1 VQGRNVQEPD
11 EIDSVDTQVYRG
23 RVIHPTDSV
32 EHLAKRLAISAE
44 QVAAAES
51 KLSALGL
58 IRNSPGGGWVAIS
71 PESAADELLGPAEQD
86 ILQKRISMAAT
97 RARLHS
103 LTGDYLE
110 ARSMRSTRSN
120 IEVIEGLDNIRAVID
135 DLARTSSQSIDV
147 FITGTLSEAAIRA
160 AEPLDLEALAR
171 GVALRTMVQ
180 HSARKK
186 PGAAQYAATIT
197 AAGAQV
203 RSITS
208 LPSRLL
214 IYDRDCA
221 VLPLDPQSPGS
232 GVALV
237 RDTAVLGFVQRLF
250 DHYWERALIFSEAE
264 PDSGPAPIGID
275 REVLL
280 LMASGK
286 KNETIAHQLGMSVR
300 SVSRIVSALLL
311 RLDADSR
318 FQAGVRAAQN
328 GWLS

>member
-1 VQGRNVQEPD
+1 MQEPD

-32 EHLAKRLAISAE
+32 EHLAKRLGITPA
-44 QVAAAES
+44 QVTAAES

-58 IRNSPGGGWVAIS
+58 IRTSPGGGWVAIS

-86 ILQKRISMAAT
+86 ILQKRIAMAAT

-110 ARSMRSTRSN
+110 ARSLRSTRSN
-120 IEVIEGLDNIRAVID
+120 IEVIEGVDNIRAVIE
-135 DLARTSSQSIDV
+135 DLARTSSRTTDV
-147 FITGTLSEAAIRA
+147 FILGTMSDAGLGS
-160 AEPLDLEALAR
+160 AERLDLEALAR
-171 GVALRTMVQ
+171 GVSLRIMLQ

-186 PGAAQYAATIT
+186 PRAAQYAATVT

-203 RSITS
+203 RTITS

-221 VLPLDPQSPGS
+221 VLPLDPKAPAKG
-232 GVALV
+232 GALV
-237 RDTAVLGFVQRLF
+237 RDAAVLSFVQRLF
-250 DHYWERALIFSEAE
+250 DHYWERALVFNEAE
-264 PDSGPAPIGID
+264 PESGPAPTGVD

-300 SVSRIVSALLL
+300 SVSRIVSALLQ

>member
-1 VQGRNVQEPD
+1 MQEPG

-32 EHLAKRLAISAE
+32 EHLAKRLGLTPE
-44 QVAAAES
+44 QVAAAET

-58 IRNSPGGGWVAIS
+58 IRTSPGGGWVAIS

-86 ILQKRISMAAT
+86 ILQKRIAMAAT

-120 IEVIEGLDNIRAVID
+120 IEITEGLGSIRAVID
-135 DLARTSSQSIDV
+135 DLARTSSRSIDV
-147 FITGTLSEAAIRA
+147 FILGALTDAGLSS
-160 AEPLDLEALAR
+160 AERLDLEALAR
-171 GVALRTMVQ
+171 GVSLRIMLQ

-186 PGAAQYAATIT
+186 PRAAQYAATIT

-203 RSITS
+203 RTITS

-221 VLPLDPQSPGS
+221 VLPLDPDAPSA

-237 RDTAVLGFVQRLF
+237 RDTAVLSFVQRLF
-250 DHYWERALIFSEAE
+250 DHYWERALVFTEAE
-264 PDSGPAPIGID
+264 PDSGPAPTGVD

-300 SVSRIVSALLL
+300 SVSRIVSALLQ

>member
-1 VQGRNVQEPD
+1 MQEPD
-11 EIDSVDTQVYRG
+11 DIDSVATQVYRG

-32 EHLAKRLAISAE
+32 EALAKRLCITPAQVCDAE
-44 QVAAAES
+44 G

-58 IRNSPGGGWVAIS
+58 IRPSPGGGWVAIS

-86 ILQKRISMAAT
+86 ILQKRIAMAAT
-97 RARLHS
+97 RSRLHA

-110 ARSMRSTRSN
+110 ARSLRSTKSN
-120 IEVIEGLDNIRAVID
+120 IEIIRGLDNIRAVID
-135 DLARTSSQSIDV
+135 DLARTSSESIDA
-147 FITGTLSEAAIRA
+147 FIPGMLSEPAIRA
-160 AEPLDLEALAR
+160 AEPLDLEVLAR
-171 GVALRTMVQ
+171 GAALRTLVQ

-186 PGAAQYAATIT
+186 AHAAQYAATIT

-203 RSITS
+203 RSLSS

-214 IYDRDCA
+214 IYDRTCA
-221 VLPLDPQSPGS
+221 VLPLDPDQPGH

-237 RDTAVLGFVQRLF
+237 RDPAVLNFMQRLF
-250 DHYWERALIFSEAE
+250 DHYWERAVIFTEAE
-264 PDSGPAPIGID
+264 PDSGPAPTGVE

-280 LMASGK
+280 LMAAGK
-286 KNETIAHQLGMSVR
+286 KNEAIAHQLGMSVR
-300 SVSRIVSALLL
+300 SVSRIVSALLQ

>member
-1 VQGRNVQEPD
+1 VQETD
-11 EIDSVDTQVYRG
+11 EIDSVATQVYRG

-32 EHLAKRLAISAE
+32 EHLAKRLAITTE
-44 QVAAAES
+44 QVVTAEA

-110 ARSMRSTRSN
+110 ARSMRSTRSS
-120 IEVIEGLDNIRAVID
+120 IEVIEGIDNIRAVID
-135 DLARTSSQSIDV
+135 DLARTCSQSIDV
-147 FITGTLSEAAIRA
+147 FILGVLHEQALRA
-160 AEPLDLEALAR
+160 AERLDLESLAR
-171 GVALRTMVQ
+171 GVSLRVMLQ

-186 PGAAQYAATIT
+186 PRAAQYAATIT

-203 RSITS
+203 RTITS

-221 VLPLDPQSPGS
+221 VLPLQSEGPAN

-237 RDTAVLGFVQRLF
+237 RDRAVLSFVQRLF
-250 DHYWERALIFSEAE
+250 DHYWERALVFSEAE
-264 PDSGPAPIGID
+264 PDSGPAPTGID
-275 REVLL
+275 HEVLV

-300 SVSRIVSALLL
+300 SVSRIVSALLQ

>member
-1 VQGRNVQEPD
+1 MQESD
-11 EIDSVDTQVYRG
+11 EIDSVATQVYRG

-32 EHLAKRLAISAE
+32 EHLAKRLAITPG
-44 QVAAAES
+44 QVTEAES

-58 IRNSPGGGWVAIS
+58 IRTSPGGGWVAIS

-86 ILQKRISMAAT
+86 ILQKRIAMAAT
-97 RARLHS
+97 RARLHA

-120 IEVIEGLDNIRAVID
+120 IEIIQGLHNIRAVID
-135 DLARTSSQSIDV
+135 DLARTSTQSIDV
-147 FITGTLSEAAIRA
+147 FIPGNLTEAGIRA
-160 AEPLDLEALAR
+160 AERLDLETLAR
-171 GVALRTMVQ
+171 GVLLRTMLQ

-214 IYDRDCA
+214 IYDRNCA
-221 VLPLDPQSPGS
+221 VLPLDPEVTAR

-237 RDTAVLGFVQRLF
+237 RDTAVLSFVQRLF
-250 DHYWERALIFSEAE
+250 DHYWARALVFSEAE
-264 PDSGPAPIGID
+264 PDSGPAPTGVD

-300 SVSRIVSALLL
+300 SVSRIVSALLE